1 MEDVPNREQL
11 FVLKDANARTGR
23 REKGGVGSKDNKI
36 LGVYGRYTLNDCG
49 ELLMSFANNH
59 DLKLVSTLFCTLMG
73 GVSHI
78 FNGRCKKRIDYI
90 LTRHVIANSYGMLMC
105 TPSPPSFLFR
115 TTTLCPL
122 PSSSSAISLETAV

>member
-49 ELLMSFANNH
+49 ELLMSFA
-59 DLKLVSTLFCTLMG
+59 K
-73 GVSHI
+73 
-78 FNGRCKKRIDYI
+78 
-90 LTRHVIANSYGMLMC
+90 
-105 TPSPPSFLFR
+105 
-115 TTTLCPL
+115 TTT
-122 PSSSSAISLETAV
+122 T